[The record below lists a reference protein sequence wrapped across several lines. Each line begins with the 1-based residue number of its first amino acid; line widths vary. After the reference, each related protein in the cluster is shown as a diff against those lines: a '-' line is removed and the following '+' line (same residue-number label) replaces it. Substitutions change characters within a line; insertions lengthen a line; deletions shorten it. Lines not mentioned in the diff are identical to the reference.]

1 MTTYDDPAAWLPL
14 ITAALALLALLLRRE
29 PTDPVDAAID
39 EAIELCTPL
48 ADEVEAW
55 LRTHADLT
63 DIRQID
69 PREEA

>member
-1 MTTYDDPAAWLPL
+1 VTTYDDPAAWLSP

-48 ADEVEAW
+48 ADEVEAMP
-55 LRTHADLT
+55 T
-63 DIRQID
+63 
-69 PREEA
+69 